1 MSALIEFDAVCK
13 YYQMGTIKSLREK
26 IGTKGDE
33 TEFYCYDLKAG
44 CDISEIIKTSG
55 TTFQQ

>member
-1 MSALIEFDAVCK
+1 MIVKSHDDD
-13 YYQMGTIKSLREK
+13 TIKSLREK

-55 TTFQQ
+55 ATSQQ